1 MSADILNV
9 LGPDDSLGH
18 YLLEGK
24 FISYHD
30 PQYEMTSGA
39 NEILMKLLQ
48 QKEGLLVIF
57 YLHVPYAY
65 PIPEGVKGV
74 VKAAL
79 ESVIKKPIPRI
90 EFVNAGTEAQKK
102 DIHFIIGEGGELS

>member
-1 MSADILNV
+1 MSADIVNV
-9 LGPDDSLGH
+9 VGPEGNLGH
-18 YLLEGK
+18 LLLEGK

-48 QKEGLLVIF
+48 QKEGLFVLF

-65 PIPEGVKGV
+65 PIPEGVKLA

-79 ESVIKKPIPRI
+79 ETEIQKQISRI
-90 EFVNAGTEAQKK
+90 EFINAGTEVQKK
-102 DIHFIIGEGGELS
+102 DIHFIVGEGGELS